1 MPVFWTE
8 LAGRLTF
15 NAGTSYRSKF
25 MQKHILSVIA
35 LVALFGCG
43 DNSGPDKLIISG
55 TVTFQGAPI
64 EKGQIRFTPTA
75 DTKGPTSGA
84 IIENGAYEAKARGGV
99 PIGTHRVQITATRPT
114 GESKP
119 KDLQGLDIIPD
130 PQEQYIPEKYNTQSE
145 ITLTVEA
152 GGESTHNFDLE

>member
-1 MPVFWTE
+1 MPVFWTG

-75 DTKGPTSGA
+75 DTKGRRGSTGDSGS
-84 IIENGAYEAKARGGV
+84 V
-99 PIGTHRVQITATRPT
+99 CPATT
-114 GESKP
+114 I
-119 KDLQGLDIIPD
+119 DC
-130 PQEQYIPEKYNTQSE
+130 
-145 ITLTVEA
+145 
-152 GGESTHNFDLE
+152 